1 MNIGSF
7 YFYLLCKKQQ
17 ISTYFGG
24 AKGGANQEIFH
35 LHLLSLFD
43 AVCQYVT

>member
-7 YFYLLCKKQQ
+7 HFYPLRKKQQ
-17 ISTYFGG
+17 ILTYFGG

-35 LHLLSLFD
+35 LHLLSWFD